1 MEKSGGFT
9 LIELLVTITVMV
21 ILLTFSVVLLRNNQA
36 SARDEER
43 KTDVSNIAQQ
53 LENYY
58 SSGTDS
64 AAATG
69 SYPPTQMMD
78 TEAEVKSA
86 LRDLDPRSL
95 RAPDV
100 SDASP
105 MSLAV
110 ATSASQP
117 SPALNTYVYQP
128 LKVDGSLC
136 TATSD
141 ECTKFSLFYTLETD
155 ATLQI
160 VKSKNR

>member
-21 ILLTFSVVLLRNNQA
+21 VLLTFSVVLLRNNQA

-58 SSGTDS
+58 SSGTNS
-64 AAATG
+64 ATATG
-69 SYPPTQMMD
+69 SYPPTQLVD

-100 SDASP
+100 ADASA
-105 MSLAV
+105 MSFTV
-110 ATSASQP
+110 ATNASTP
-117 SPALNTYVYQP
+117 SPAINTYVYQP
-128 LKVDGSLC
+128 LKADGTLC
-136 TATSD
+136 QTSSD
-141 ECTKFSLFYTLETD
+141 ECTKFSIFYTLETD
-155 ATLQI
+155 STLQV
-160 VKSKNR
+160 VKSRNR